1 MLRYIT
7 ILFSLIILMGSP
19 AHATRIA
26 LVIGNGDYDKR
37 LNQLGLESLD
47 NPVNDARDMAAVLES
62 LGFEV
67 ILKTNLRK
75 KKAMKQA
82 VRHFARRLKRGG
94 KVGVFYFSGHG
105 FQHNNVNYLVPLRA
119 DLHSRHDIEDEALS
133 AKYVLNWME
142 SSHQGVNV
150 MILDACRNSILDEF
164 LRKSKGAFAGVS
176 KGFSSMSAP
185 IGTLI
190 AYATAPNTTSWGGLP
205 HERNSVYTKH
215 LLKELRQNAHVRIS
229 DLFMAV
235 RKRVIVETKT
245 APELQVPWELNSL
258 TQGFC
263 FGQCEQ
269 NGLSSL
275 LQQCKNYLQANYLTV
290 SPTGNTAFSCYQQ
303 VLQQDSGNRQAL
315 IGLNEIAAKYVG
327 FTERALNRGNH
338 HKAQQYLARLRKVN
352 AEHPKLASLEAQLQ
366 EPKQGP
372 AGKVFRDRLKDGSL
386 GPEMVWIPEGR
397 FKMGDI
403 QGGGYFNEKPVH
415 WVSVKK
421 FAMGRYEITFAEY
434 DKFAKATSR
443 KKPSDQG
450 WGRGNRPVIN
460 VSWLDVTAYAKWLS
474 KQTGQQY
481 RLPTE
486 AQWEYAARAGTKTK
500 YWWGNDLGKNRAAC
514 DGCGAKWGWDA
525 KHMTAPVGSFAANPF
540 GLYDT
545 AGNVWEWTCSEYENR
560 YKGKEMKCLSNNRA
574 NDNSLF
580 VLRGGSWLSD
590 AVRMRSVDRGRSRR
604 AVRFRYGGAR
614 LSRM

>member
-1 MLRYIT
+1 
-7 ILFSLIILMGSP
+7 
-19 AHATRIA
+19 
-26 LVIGNGDYDKR
+26 
-37 LNQLGLESLD
+37 
-47 NPVNDARDMAAVLES
+47 
-62 LGFEV
+62 
-67 ILKTNLRK
+67 
-75 KKAMKQA
+75 
-82 VRHFARRLKRGG
+82 
-94 KVGVFYFSGHG
+94 
-105 FQHNNVNYLVPLRA
+105 
-119 DLHSRHDIEDEALS
+119 
-133 AKYVLNWME
+133 
-142 SSHQGVNV
+142 
-150 MILDACRNSILDEF
+150 
-164 LRKSKGAFAGVS
+164 
-176 KGFSSMSAP
+176 
-185 IGTLI
+185 LI
-190 AYATAPNTTSWGGLP
+190 AYATAPNKVSWGGLA
-205 HERNSVYTKH
+205 HERNSVYTKY
-215 LLKELRQNAHVRIS
+215 LLKALRENAHLRIT

-235 RKRVIVETKT
+235 RKRVIAETKT
-245 APELQVPWELNSL
+245 AQELQVPWELNSL

-263 FGQCEQ
+263 FGQC
-269 NGLSSL
+269 GRKGVSSL

-327 FTERALNRGNH
+327 FTERALNRGNR

-352 AEHPKLASLEAQLQ
+352 AEHPKLASLEDQLQNNPQYPQLPTLEAQLQ
-366 EPKQGP
+366 KPQEPI
-372 AGKVFRDRLKDGSL
+372 AGKVFRDRLKDGSS

-403 QGGGYFNEKPVH
+403 QGGGDSDEKPVH

-434 DKFAKATSR
+434 DKFATATSR
-443 KKPSDQG
+443 KKPSDED

-500 YWWGNDLGKNRAAC
+500 YWWGNTASHEYANYGDEGWNGLAKGKDRW
-514 DGCGAKWGWDA
+514 KY
-525 KHMTAPVGSFAANPF
+525 TSPVGSFAANPF

-560 YKGKEMKCLSNNRA
+560 YKGKEMKCLSKNRA
-574 NDNSLF
+574 NDDSLF
-580 VLRGGSWLSD
+580 VLRGSRLVEQRCRGD
-590 AVRMRSVDRGRSRR
+590 ALVEPQQDSAD
-604 AVRFRYGGAR
+604 FP
-614 LSRM
+614 